1 MKAASISTVQGRSPQ
16 ETGGLPLPF
25 GARTIKNR
33 KEASMESVIVIGA
46 GLAGA
51 EAAWQLARRGI
62 PVELREMKPA
72 KMTPAHHTAYFG
84 ELVCSNSLRS
94 NQLENAVGLLKEEL
108 RRMGSLVMTCAD
120 AHRVEAG
127 GALAVDRHA
136 FSAAITEHI
145 KSHSLITVEGEVTG
159 LPSEGQ
165 VIVASGPLTSDALA
179 NSIARFFPESRYLNF
194 FDAAAPLV
202 TFESVDMNSAFFA
215 SRYDKG
221 TPDYINCP
229 LSEEEYAAFWRE
241 LCAAQ
246 EAEVHGFEDKQV
258 FEGCMPVEVMA
269 RRGVET
275 LRYGP
280 LKPRGLRDPRTGREP
295 YAVVQLRKDN
305 AEGSIYNLVGFQTHL
320 KWPEQRRV
328 FSMIPALNNAEFV
341 RYGVMHRNTY
351 LDSPRLLDRYYRVR
365 REPRICFAGQIT
377 GVEGYVESTASGF
390 LAAVELARRLQG
402 RPPVNFPQETAV
414 GALALYVSNE
424 SVADFQP
431 MNVNFGIIPPLDHRV
446 KGKRNKNAEISQRSL
461 KILGGLDFE

>member
-1 MKAASISTVQGRSPQ
+1 
-16 ETGGLPLPF
+16 
-25 GARTIKNR
+25 
-33 KEASMESVIVIGA
+33 MESVIVIGA

-145 KSHSLITVEGEVTG
+145 KSHSLITVVEGEVTG

-241 LCAAQ
+241 LCVAQ

-461 KILGGLDFE
+461 EILGGLDFE